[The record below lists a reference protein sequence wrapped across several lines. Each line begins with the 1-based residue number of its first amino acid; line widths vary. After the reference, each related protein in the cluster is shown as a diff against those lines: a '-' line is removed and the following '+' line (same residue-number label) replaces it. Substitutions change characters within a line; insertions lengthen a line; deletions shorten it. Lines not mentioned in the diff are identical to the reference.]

1 MMLKNK
7 ISMILINFK
16 KRFNYNFNLNLRSEI
31 KLELLEIKN
40 YLKKEEKIIITQYIP
55 LSNTLVMV
63 L

>member
-16 KRFNYNFNLNLRSEI
+16 KKFNYNFNLNLRSEI

-40 YLKKEEKIIITQYIP
+40 YSKKEEKIIITQYIP

>member
-16 KRFNYNFNLNLRSEI
+16 KRFNYNFNLILRSEI

-55 LSNTLVMV
+55 LFNTLVMV